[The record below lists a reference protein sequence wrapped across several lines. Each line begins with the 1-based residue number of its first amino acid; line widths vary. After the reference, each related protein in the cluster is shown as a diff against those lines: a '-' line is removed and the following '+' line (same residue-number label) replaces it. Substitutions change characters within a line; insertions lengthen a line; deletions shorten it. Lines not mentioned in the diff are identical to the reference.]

1 MSTKD
6 KVLGRIFGDPQKKI
20 VHRLEKRV
28 AEINALGDK
37 YARMS
42 DQQLSKQTN
51 VLKKQL
57 AKLTKKASAEAER
70 AGKTTEAATHAEV
83 SDKQLEKGLVS
94 DRQLVNKMSPLES
107 AQPLSMIST
116 PLMLSESAKPTS
128 AAKTPWIYSCLMLSL
143 WCERWPVGH
152 SVSVILMS
160 S

>member
-42 DQQLSKQTN
+42 DQQLSKQTS

-70 AGKTTEAATHAEV
+70 VGKATEPATHAEV
-83 SDKQLEKGLVS
+83 SDKQLEKGLIS
-94 DRQLVNKMSPLES
+94 DRQLVNKMSPADREKY
-107 AQPLSMIST
+107 A
-116 PLMLSESAKPTS
+116 
-128 AAKTPWIYSCLMLSL
+128 
-143 WCERWPVGH
+143 RVGAVDRK
-152 SVSVILMS
+152 SVV
-160 S
+160 